1 MMKVT
6 ILVVVMSATC
16 VVLFGAAN
24 SDAGGTVEEAVQT
37 ASTLALESA
46 LFRGEFDGYFFQN
59 KVSEAKEYVDFY
71 LERRSIRS
79 RLSACA

>member
-46 LFRGEFDGYFFQN
+46 LFQR
-59 KVSEAKEYVDFY
+59 K
-71 LERRSIRS
+71 R
-79 RLSACA
+79 